1 MQWASGSTVEPIQ
14 VAESIASQSQGCSFP
29 YVAVPIVCLVSHLQ
43 TQIRADE
50 PSPVWS
56 RRARQRCSARCTDD
70 ACRLACRTSWSWIG
84 GLSLGVTASWMELTS
99 LHPGPAPPTSLPSFV
114 LPSLSM
120 SPWLVLQVRD
130 LATAGNSSHHTVS
143 LICAIVGGTS
153 AGVVIVIVAFLTWKR
168 RWCFQRT
175 RRAPQREH
183 PHRGV
188 LVKKDKRLSTH
199 ATEKLASSTSSSRT
213 SSNAIA
219 SEKAQLAGVLPI
231 AVAPPPPKMDNVR
244 ATVMAVKQTPPIV
257 RPTSVHLRPPK
268 PRTVACAEVRSPL
281 ADHLNNGLSYKSST
295 ITCSSVYS
303 TQSGEERQ
311 VRVPPS
317 VILAALGPNMDRLSS
332 VVEHTL
338 APPGGSVE
346 PISSFKPPGE
356 VGQEPNRLSH
366 ISAGSLPLNVQAVDH
381 ASSVGLA
388 YGGEEEQES

>member
-1 MQWASGSTVEPIQ
+1 MSNVVVVDRRLEPWRN
-14 VAESIASQSQGCSFP
+14 
-29 YVAVPIVCLVSHLQ
+29 CLVDGTVSHSGTTCLESHVN
-43 TQIRADE
+43 D
-50 PSPVWS
+50 PYS
-56 RRARQRCSARCTDD
+56 
-70 ACRLACRTSWSWIG
+70 
-84 GLSLGVTASWMELTS
+84 TS
-99 LHPGPAPPTSLPSFV
+99 LHPGPAPHLSAVVRSAVAIHVSVACSPSARPCYRRKLLTPNCLAYLCHSRRHFRWGCHCYCRLPHLETEVVFSEDTPRTPTGTPPCQSSH
-114 LPSLSM
+114 M
-120 SPWLVLQVRD
+120 SPGCVLT
-130 LATAGNSSHHTVS
+130 L
-143 LICAIVGGTS
+143 S
-153 AGVVIVIVAFLTWKR
+153 A
-168 RWCFQRT
+168 Q
-175 RRAPQREH
+175 
-183 PHRGV
+183 RGV

-199 ATEKLASSTSSSRT
+199 APEKLASSTSSSRT

-332 VVEHTL
+332 VVEHAL